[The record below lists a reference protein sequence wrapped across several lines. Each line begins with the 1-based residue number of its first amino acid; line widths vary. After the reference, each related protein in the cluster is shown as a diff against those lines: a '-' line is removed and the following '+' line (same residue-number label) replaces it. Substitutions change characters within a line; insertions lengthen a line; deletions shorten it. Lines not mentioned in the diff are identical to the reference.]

1 MRKTLFTHG
10 LVYSLDQVKEL
21 NKIIHK
27 NFIITSNDQPAKD
40 AVKTSEVK
48 FVKLGIIGNLLNP
61 FVQFCYSAN
70 VNAFGFDLFNLN
82 SDKTLNYNIYK
93 KNTEYNWHTDG
104 EPSNPIRDIKLTC
117 LLNLS
122 ETTYEGGNLKLFD
135 GREVN
140 IDAFNKP
147 GAAVVFPSF
156 INHKVTKLISG
167 ERYSLSIWWYGPKF
181 K

>member
-10 LVYSLDQVKEL
+10 QVYNLEQVKEL
-21 NKIIHK
+21 NKLIRK
-27 NFIITSNDQPAKD
+27 NFITTSQDKPAED
-40 AVKTSEVK
+40 SVKTSEVK

-61 FVQFCYSAN
+61 FIQFCYSAN

-122 ETTYEGGNLKLFD
+122 ESDYDGGNLKLFD
-135 GREVN
+135 GKDVDIN
-140 IDAFNKP
+140 VFNKP

-156 INHKVTKLISG
+156 INHRVTNLKSG
-167 ERYSLSIWWYGPKF
+167 ERHSLAIWWYGPKF

>member
-10 LVYSLDQVKEL
+10 QVYNLEQVKEL
-21 NKIIHK
+21 NKIIKK
-27 NFIITSNDQPAKD
+27 NLIANSKDRPAEES
-40 AVKTSEVK
+40 VKTSEVK
-48 FVKLGIIGNLLNP
+48 FIKLGIIGNLLNP
-61 FVQFCYSAN
+61 FIQFCHSAN
-70 VNAFGFDLFNLN
+70 VNAFGFDLFSLN

-93 KNTEYNWHTDG
+93 KNTEYGWHTDG

-122 ETTYEGGNLKLFD
+122 EGDYQGGSLKLFD
-135 GREVN
+135 GKEFD

-147 GAAVVFPSF
+147 GSAVVFPSF
-156 INHKVTKLISG
+156 INHSVTKLISG
-167 ERYSLSIWWYGPKF
+167 ERYSLAIWWYGPKF

>member
-1 MRKTLFTHG
+1 MRKTLFTG
-10 LVYSLDQVKEL
+10 AQIYNTDQVKEL
-21 NKIIHK
+21 NKLITE
-27 NFIITSNDQPAKD
+27 NFFTSSEDKPAED

-48 FVKLGIIGNLLNP
+48 FVKLGVIGNKLNP
-61 FVQFCYSAN
+61 FIQFCNSAN

-82 SDKTLNYNIYK
+82 SDKTINYNIYK

-122 ETTYEGGNLKLFD
+122 ESDYEGGNLKLFD
-135 GREVN
+135 GKEVD
-140 IDAFNKP
+140 IDMFNKP
-147 GAAVVFPSF
+147 GSAVVFPSF

>member
-10 LVYSLDQVKEL
+10 QVYSSDQVKEL
-21 NKIIHK
+21 NIAIRK
-27 NFIITSNDQPAKD
+27 NLIKTSEDRPAQD
-40 AVKTSEVK
+40 SVKTSDVK

-61 FVQFCYSAN
+61 FIQFCVSAN

-104 EPSNPIRDIKLTC
+104 EPTNPIRDIKLTC

-122 ETTYEGGNLKLFD
+122 ESEYNGGNLKLFD
-135 GREVN
+135 GKEID

-147 GAAVVFPSF
+147 GSAIVFPSF
-156 INHKVTKLISG
+156 INHRVTKLISG
-167 ERYSLSIWWYGPKF
+167 ERYSLAIWWYGPKF
-181 K
+181 R

>member
-10 LVYSLDQVKEL
+10 PVYNLDQVKEL
-21 NKIIHK
+21 NSTIRK
-27 NFIITSNDQPAKD
+27 NLISTAIDKPSEES
-40 AVKTSEVK
+40 VKTSEVK
-48 FVKLGIIGNLLNP
+48 FIKLGRIGNLLNP
-61 FVQFCYSAN
+61 FIQFCYSAN

-122 ETTYEGGNLKLFD
+122 ESDYDGGNLKLFD
-135 GREVN
+135 GKEVDIN
-140 IDAFNKP
+140 VFNKP

-156 INHKVTKLISG
+156 INHKVTNLTSG
-167 ERYSLSIWWYGPKF
+167 ERHSLAIWWYGPKF